1 MKLSLVLM
9 IKMTIGF
16 MIGML
21 VAVLFKLPYFYTAGV
36 IAVLSLEPT
45 RKQSTDNSIKRVIS
59 SLLGLG
65 LAVLLFYLF
74 GYNVWVLFLLVA
86 IFIPLS
92 FFTKIE
98 KGIVVSLVLISQI
111 YLEKDLMFSLNA
123 IYILLIGVVVALLL
137 NLYMPRD
144 NQIINEIKKID
155 KTINSLIQMIA
166 NKEKVDF
173 SNIDN
178 LIKHTYQN
186 INIELENI
194 NVPTTTKRLKYI
206 EMRSDQV
213 EILKRIEGVLIGVKD
228 IEEKEIILSFLKEFD
243 GMIGEDNYA
252 EKLSIRLD
260 EIFEYF
266 RTTRLPGN
274 REYFEQRA
282 QLYFVL
288 IEISHFLTVK
298 IIYHEDGSK
307 SLT

>member
-45 RKQSTDNSIKRVIS
+45 RKQSTDNSIKRVIG

-178 LIKHTYQN
+178 LIK
-186 INIELENI
+186 
-194 NVPTTTKRLKYI
+194 
-206 EMRSDQV
+206 
-213 EILKRIEGVLIGVKD
+213 
-228 IEEKEIILSFLKEFD
+228 
-243 GMIGEDNYA
+243 
-252 EKLSIRLD
+252 
-260 EIFEYF
+260 
-266 RTTRLPGN
+266 
-274 REYFEQRA
+274 
-282 QLYFVL
+282 
-288 IEISHFLTVK
+288 
-298 IIYHEDGSK
+298 
-307 SLT
+307 